1 MDVTQAPEYGADE
14 SLREAA
20 MKLTTEPSDASEEI
34 DRIIREVGPH
44 HVAHFLTTDTDS
56 DLEAAQAL
64 RAYLERHWP
73 AYLEFIDRLIRAA
86 RRSENEDVRSDFGE
100 A

>member
-1 MDVTQAPEYGADE
+1 MAVTQASEYGADE

-20 MKLTTEPSDASEEI
+20 LKLTTEPSDAVEEI
-34 DRIIREVGPH
+34 DRVIRKIGPH
-44 HVAHFLTTDTDS
+44 QVAHFLATDPES
-56 DLEAAQAL
+56 EAAQAL

-100 A
+100 S